1 MARTTAYDIH
11 RSDAEWGL
19 TRWVKAFST
28 AILWIASR
36 ISGSCCGESCFAV
49 VRFNRV
55 KAHSTMSSSP
65 QSELEGIRDPDL
77 VATVEKARGSV
88 AYKAAL
94 AVARTDQDRRD
105 RTREDE
111 RRAQAVRADV
121 VEARLRLTR
130 DARRR
135 DAVREVI
142 ENEPALPENIQHL
155 HSVLALCG
163 LPYREP
169 KDATHFFREYG
180 RNTLAINA
188 GRLTNPASG
197 EMQLQG
203 LPYGPKARLLLLH
216 LCTEAVKQR
225 SPKIEVAGSLS
236 GFIRDMGFPVT
247 GGDRGTLKQFKEQL
261 NRLAACSMQIGLWD
275 GTRASTLNVPPFRQ
289 MDVWLPLNVHPDQGI
304 LWSSTI
310 TFQTDFFD
318 NLLQHALPVDIR
330 AARAFAGSARKL
342 DLLFWVG
349 YRLSRLER
357 PLRLTWDNLYKQ
369 FGCENASIRSF
380 RQEFRKD
387 VSHLTEVFPRLRLTL
402 DENGMQLL
410 PSDPKDL
417 LVPPKAVLANKR
429 ARARA

>member
-1 MARTTAYDIH
+1 MTNP
-11 RSDAEWGL
+11 L
-19 TRWVKAFST
+19 
-28 AILWIASR
+28 ILPEAPN
-36 ISGSCCGESCFAV
+36 G
-49 VRFNRV
+49 VRD
-55 KAHSTMSSSP
+55 
-65 QSELEGIRDPDL
+65 EDL
-77 VATVEKARGSV
+77 VRNIEQARGTIT
-88 AYKAAL
+88 YKATL
-94 AVARTDQDRRD
+94 AVAQATQAKRDAERGAAQRRLEEAQEADRQR
-105 RTREDE
+105 
-111 RRAQAVRADV
+111 
-121 VEARLRLTR
+121 ARLPR

-135 DAVREVI
+135 DLIREVI
-142 ENEPALPENIQHL
+142 ENEPAGPENIQHI

-169 KDATHFFREYG
+169 KGLTNVFREYG
-180 RNTLAINA
+180 RNTLAISA
-188 GRLTNPASG
+188 GRLTNPLTG
-197 EMQLQG
+197 EMEMQG
-203 LPYGPKARLLLLH
+203 LPYGPKARLMLLH

-225 SPKIEVAGSLS
+225 TPKIEVASSLS

-275 GTRASTLNVPPFRQ
+275 GSRASTLNVPPFRQ
-289 MDVWLPLNVHPDQGI
+289 MDVWLPLNVDPDQGL

-310 TFQTDFFD
+310 TFHRDFFD

-369 FGCENASIRSF
+369 FGSENGSIRSF

-387 VSHLTEVFPRLRLTL
+387 VAHLTEVFPRVRLSL
-402 DENGMQLL
+402 DEGGMQLL
-410 PSDPKDL
+410 PSDQKDL
-417 LVPPKAVLANKR
+417 LVPPKISPANKR
-429 ARARA
+429 VRSKA

>member
-1 MARTTAYDIH
+1 MTTPAPLPEPID
-11 RSDAEWGL
+11 
-19 TRWVKAFST
+19 
-28 AILWIASR
+28 
-36 ISGSCCGESCFAV
+36 
-49 VRFNRV
+49 
-55 KAHSTMSSSP
+55 
-65 QSELEGIRDPDL
+65 GIRDADL
-77 VATVEKARGSV
+77 LAMVEKARGGV
-88 AYKAAL
+88 AYKATL
-94 AVARTDQDRRD
+94 SVARADQAQRD
-105 RTREDE
+105 SARESE
-111 RRAQAVRADV
+111 RQAVVARIEAAD
-121 VEARLRLTR
+121 ARTKLARN
-130 DARRR
+130 ARRR
-135 DAVREVI
+135 DIVREVI
-142 ENEPALPENIQHL
+142 ENEPAAPENIQHI

-169 KDATHFFREYG
+169 KNATNFFREYG

-188 GRLTNPASG
+188 GRLTNPLSG
-197 EMQLQG
+197 EMELQG

-225 SPKIEVAGSLS
+225 TPKIEVAHSLS

-289 MDVWLPLNVHPDQGI
+289 MDVWLPLNVHPDQGL

-310 TFQTDFFD
+310 TFQSDFFD

-357 PLRLTWDNLYKQ
+357 PLRLTWENLYKQ
-369 FGCENASIRSF
+369 FGSENASIRSF

-387 VSHLTEVFPRLRLTL
+387 VAHLTEVFPRLRLSL
-402 DENGMQLL
+402 DENGLQLL

-417 LVPPKAVLANKR
+417 LVPPKTALTNKR
-429 ARARA
+429 ARAKG

>member
-1 MARTTAYDIH
+1 MEMTTPPP
-11 RSDAEWGL
+11 S
-19 TRWVKAFST
+19 V
-28 AILWIASR
+28 
-36 ISGSCCGESCFAV
+36 
-49 VRFNRV
+49 
-55 KAHSTMSSSP
+55 
-65 QSELEGIRDPDL
+65 LEPVEGVRDPDL
-77 VATVEKARGSV
+77 LEIVEKARGSV
-88 AYKAAL
+88 AYKATL
-94 AVARTDQDRRD
+94 AF
-105 RTREDE
+105 
-111 RRAQAVRADV
+111 VRASQAKRDAES
-121 VEARLRLTR
+121 EARDKLVVLKAEAAAERARLPR
-130 DARRR
+130 NARRR
-135 DAVREVI
+135 DMVREVI
-142 ENEPALPENIQHL
+142 ENEPAAPENIQHI

-169 KDATHFFREYG
+169 KGVTNVSREYG

-188 GRLTNPASG
+188 GRLINPTTG
-197 EMQLQG
+197 EMEMQG

-216 LCTEAVKQR
+216 LCTEAVRQR
-225 SPKIEVAGSLS
+225 SPKVEVAQSMS

-247 GGDRGTLKQFKEQL
+247 GGERGTLKQFKEQL

-289 MDVWLPLNVHPDQGI
+289 MDVWLPLHNHPDQGL

-310 TFQTDFFD
+310 TFHREFYD
-318 NLLQHALPVDIR
+318 NLIQHALPVDIR

-369 FGCENASIRSF
+369 FGSENGSIRSF

-387 VSHLTEVFPRLRLTL
+387 VAHLTEVFPRLRLTL
-402 DENGMQLL
+402 DDGGMQLL

-417 LVPPKAVLANKR
+417 LVPPKAALANRR

>member
-1 MARTTAYDIH
+1 MMPAATSIDDH
-11 RSDAEWGL
+11 D
-19 TRWVKAFST
+19 
-28 AILWIASR
+28 
-36 ISGSCCGESCFAV
+36 
-49 VRFNRV
+49 
-55 KAHSTMSSSP
+55 
-65 QSELEGIRDPDL
+65 GIRDADL
-77 VATVEKARGSV
+77 LALVEKSRGSV
-88 AYKAAL
+88 VYKATLTA
-94 AVARTDQDRRD
+94 ARADQARRDAERARTEATKAEQDKSIGA
-105 RTREDE
+105 
-111 RRAQAVRADV
+111 RATL
-121 VEARLRLTR
+121 ARN
-130 DARRR
+130 ARRR
-135 DAVREVI
+135 DLIREVI
-142 ENEPALPENIQHL
+142 ETEPAAPEHIQHL

-169 KDATHFFREYG
+169 KGATNFFREYG

-188 GRLTNPASG
+188 GRLTNPVSG
-197 EMQLQG
+197 EMELQG

-225 SPKIEVAGSLS
+225 SPKIEVAHSLS

-289 MDVWLPLNVHPDQGI
+289 MDVWLPLNVHPDQGL

-310 TFQTDFFD
+310 TFQTDFFE

-330 AARAFAGSARKL
+330 AARAFAGSARQL

-369 FGCENASIRSF
+369 FGSENGSIRSF

-387 VSHLTEVFPRLRLTL
+387 VAHLTEVFPRLRLTL
-402 DENGMQLL
+402 DEGGMQLL

-417 LVPPKAVLANKR
+417 LVPPKAVLANRR
-429 ARARA
+429 ARAKG

>member
-1 MARTTAYDIH
+1 MPLRSPLVEMTTPPP
-11 RSDAEWGL
+11 S
-19 TRWVKAFST
+19 V
-28 AILWIASR
+28 
-36 ISGSCCGESCFAV
+36 
-49 VRFNRV
+49 
-55 KAHSTMSSSP
+55 
-65 QSELEGIRDPDL
+65 LEPVEGVRDPDL
-77 VATVEKARGSV
+77 LEIVEKARGSV
-88 AYKAAL
+88 AYKATL
-94 AVARTDQDRRD
+94 AF
-105 RTREDE
+105 
-111 RRAQAVRADV
+111 VRASQAKRDAEL
-121 VEARLRLTR
+121 EARDKLVVLKAEAAAERARLPR
-130 DARRR
+130 NARRR
-135 DAVREVI
+135 DMVREVI
-142 ENEPALPENIQHL
+142 ENEPAAPENIQHI

-169 KDATHFFREYG
+169 KGVTNVSREYG

-188 GRLTNPASG
+188 GRLINPSTG
-197 EMQLQG
+197 EMEMQG

-216 LCTEAVKQR
+216 LCTEAVRQR
-225 SPKIEVAGSLS
+225 SPKVEVAQSMS

-247 GGDRGTLKQFKEQL
+247 GGERGTLKQFKEQL

-289 MDVWLPLNVHPDQGI
+289 MDVWLPLHNHPDQGL

-310 TFQTDFFD
+310 TFHREFND
-318 NLLQHALPVDIR
+318 NRIQHALPVDIR

-369 FGCENASIRSF
+369 FGSENGSIRSF

-387 VSHLTEVFPRLRLTL
+387 VAHLTEVFPRLRLTL
-402 DENGMQLL
+402 DDGGMQLL

-417 LVPPKAVLANKR
+417 LVPPKAALANRR

>member
-1 MARTTAYDIH
+1 
-11 RSDAEWGL
+11 
-19 TRWVKAFST
+19 
-28 AILWIASR
+28 
-36 ISGSCCGESCFAV
+36 
-49 VRFNRV
+49 
-55 KAHSTMSSSP
+55 MS
-65 QSELEGIRDPDL
+65 EDFGGIRDNDL
-77 VATVEKARGSV
+77 LALVERSRGSV
-88 AYKAAL
+88 AYKATLIA
-94 AVARTDQDRRD
+94 ARVDQARRD
-105 RTREDE
+105 ADCIIADAEQAE
-111 RRAQAVRADV
+111 RDKSIGERAKL
-121 VEARLRLTR
+121 ARN
-130 DARRR
+130 ARRR
-135 DAVREVI
+135 DLIREVI
-142 ENEPALPENIQHL
+142 ENEPAAPENIQHL

-169 KDATHFFREYG
+169 KGATNFFREYG

-188 GRLTNPASG
+188 GRLTNPTSG
-197 EMQLQG
+197 EMELQG

-225 SPKIEVAGSLS
+225 SPKIEVAQSLS
-236 GFIRDMGFPVT
+236 GFIRDIGFPVT

-289 MDVWLPLNVHPDQGI
+289 LDVWLPLNAHPDQGL

-330 AARAFAGSARKL
+330 AARAFAGSARQL

-369 FGCENASIRSF
+369 FGSENGSIRSF

-387 VSHLTEVFPRLRLTL
+387 VAHLADVFPRLRLTL
-402 DENGMQLL
+402 NENGMQLL

-417 LVPPKAVLANKR
+417 LVPPKAVLANRR
-429 ARARA
+429 ARTKG